1 MNIQTTVNNKVTDL
15 LNAWYIEIRNRN
27 VANAY
32 KLKEEIESAINNI
45 EEDQN
50 LLLYYSLLDSWL

>member
-1 MNIQTTVNNKVTDL
+1 MNVQTTLNNKVTEL

-32 KLKEEIESAINNI
+32 KLKKEIDSSIENI

-50 LLLYYSLLDSWL
+50 LLL

>member
-1 MNIQTTVNNKVTDL
+1 MDVQTTINNKVTEL

-32 KLKEEIESAINNI
+32 K
-45 EEDQN
+45 
-50 LLLYYSLLDSWL
+50 